1 VNPPDFERQNS
12 SHSGSQKIRFELRTE
27 EQKNMEALLRSKLER
42 LDGEL
47 ERIKL
52 KGEEADRVR

>member
-1 VNPPDFERQNS
+1 M
-12 SHSGSQKIRFELRTE
+12 RFELRTE
-27 EQKNMEALLRSKLER
+27 EQKNMEALLRQKLES

-52 KGEEADRVR
+52 KGEEADRVRK